1 MIDIL
6 LKFLRFFLRFLFS
19 RSSATE
25 YTRGGCIDF
34 NRSNHHFL
42 SDLNKNI
49 YKKNQIEKPLERERE
64 LHNEKKVDAIA
75 DRVR

>member
-6 LKFLRFFLRFLFS
+6 LKFLRFFFLFFFS
-19 RSSATE
+19 RSSTTE
-25 YTRGGCIDF
+25 YTIGGSIDF

-49 YKKNQIEKPLERERE
+49 YKKNQIEKLERERE
-64 LHNEKKVDAIA
+64 LHNKKKVDAVA